1 MPVSKTKQPTSKQ
14 CRTATG
20 RKTCKKTAS
29 SKRESTKKAAFKN
42 KYSFEDYQT
51 IHDALQVA
59 FESVQAPIMDLI
71 AAQTQDPYKI
81 LVGTILSARTLDQ
94 TTAGA
99 LERLFPIAPDL
110 EALDKCS
117 LEAIEKAIYPVGF
130 YHDKARH
137 LKTLPQAVMQL
148 FGGKIPET
156 VEELIQLPGV
166 GRKTANLVVALA
178 FKKPAICVDTHVHR
192 INNRL
197 AIVKTK
203 TPLETEMA
211 LRQCLPEC
219 FWIAWNAI
227 FVSFGQTRCR
237 PIGPRCEGCPIARF
251 CQEPLKR

>member
-1 MPVSKTKQPTSKQ
+1 MQVKKS
-14 CRTATG
+14 
-20 RKTCKKTAS
+20 RK
-29 SKRESTKKAAFKN
+29 RPFKN
-42 KYSFEDYQT
+42 SYTFADYQA
-51 IHDALQVA
+51 IHDALQAA

-71 AAQTQDPYKI
+71 AAQTHDPYKI

-94 TTAGA
+94 TTAAA
-99 LERLFPIAPDL
+99 LERLFPIAPTL
-110 EALDKCS
+110 EALDQCS
-117 LEAIEKAIYPVGF
+117 LEAIETAIYPVGF

-137 LKTLPQAVMQL
+137 LKALPQAVNQL
-148 FGGKIPET
+148 FAGKIPET

-211 LRQCLPEC
+211 LRQCLPES

-237 PIGPRCEGCPIARF
+237 PIGPRCEGCPIATY
-251 CQEPLKR
+251 CHEKKKP